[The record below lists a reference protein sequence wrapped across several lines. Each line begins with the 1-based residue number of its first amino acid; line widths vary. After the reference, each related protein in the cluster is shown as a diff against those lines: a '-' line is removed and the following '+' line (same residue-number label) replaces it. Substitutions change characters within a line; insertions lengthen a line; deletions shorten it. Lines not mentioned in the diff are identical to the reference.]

1 MRTSPE
7 RIAVRLSIIVALLL
21 GGASAAGLAIPG
33 LYRDNALVV
42 ASWYGNDLVSLLVAT
57 PLLVATMIGARRGR
71 LRARLGWMGMLL
83 YSLYNGAFYLFGAT
97 FNALFLVYVA
107 LFTGSAFAL
116 IFGLAALDVEAVAE
130 RMRDSLPARGV
141 AAFMG
146 AVGLTLGGFHGVVSL
161 RYGVTGATPPMVEAT
176 GLHTNLIA
184 ALDLSMVVSV
194 ALLGSVW
201 LWRRRPWGVVLA
213 VLWSVKGAV
222 YMLALSA
229 ATVSTLLAGAADAWQ
244 QLLLWGPIGVGC
256 LGASILLLR
265 ALGPEADAATA

>member
-1 MRTSPE
+1 MRTAPD
-7 RIAVRLSIIVALLL
+7 RIAARLSGVVALLL
-21 GGASAAGLAIPG
+21 GGGSAAGLAFPG
-33 LYRDNALVV
+33 LYRDNALVA
-42 ASWYGNDLVSLLVAT
+42 ASWYGNDLVSLFVAT
-57 PLLVATMIGARRGR
+57 PLLVATMIGARRGS

-116 IFGLAALDVEAVAE
+116 IFGLVALDVEAVAD

-146 AVGLTLGGFHGVVSL
+146 AVGLTLGGFHGAVSL
-161 RYGVTGATPPMVEAT
+161 RYGVTGTVPPMVEAT

-194 ALLGSVW
+194 ALLGGVW
-201 LWRRRPWGVVLA
+201 LWRRRPWGVVLGT
-213 VLWSVKGAV
+213 LWSVKGAV

-229 ATVSTLLAGAADAWQ
+229 ATVSTVLAGASDAWE

-256 LGASILLLR
+256 LGASVLLLR
-265 ALGPEADAATA
+265 SLRPASARAES